1 MFLKILFL
9 YHIIAVYGPHDKQV
23 DEVPYSTF
31 ISYTE
36 DSEFNLGPFHISFLR
51 NVHPVE
57 AYSIK
62 ITCEGKEVVYT
73 ADTSFTEEL
82 VQFAKDCDLL
92 ITECSLYTGMDGTKS
107 GHMTAEEAG
116 ILAKNS
122 NAKQVLLTHL
132 PHYGNLQDLLN
143 SAKEQGN
150 ENIRLAEKAM
160 LIDI

>member
-1 MFLKILFL
+1 
-9 YHIIAVYGPHDKQV
+9 
-23 DEVPYSTF
+23 
-31 ISYTE
+31 
-36 DSEFNLGPFHISFLR
+36 
-51 NVHPVE
+51 
-57 AYSIK
+57 
-62 ITCEGKEVVYT
+62 
-73 ADTSFTEEL
+73 
-82 VQFAKDCDLL
+82 
-92 ITECSLYTGMDGTKS
+92 MDGTKS